1 MKYALTL
8 AMTVNLKVP
17 YDSITGILDQ
27 FLPYSINAID
37 AFSNYRCKVQLYSSI
52 KNDKKSAGVL
62 FMSGYN
68 PHIWFS
74 PTVWIFGN
82 PETNNEILEYMDAID
97 QEGKYVVQ
105 ACSEDKQPCKFSS
118 HYKGFLEYMME
129 LNELDFHNYA
139 MEKSP
144 AVRRLDK
151 KDATQSLIISG
162 YGQVKK
168 IDKIS
173 IEMEEKFIL
182 ERETY
187 GIFEEGQ
194 LVCRGSIMSC
204 NDKYCS
210 VGGFVTHNDFRN
222 HGLGKSLVSYI
233 CAVVISRHKIPVLF
247 MRNDN
252 ILASKLYEGI
262 GFKKKGNVYF
272 LDHNTGARP

>member
-1 MKYALTL
+1 MKSALTL
-8 AMTVNLKVP
+8 AMTVNVKVP
-17 YDSITGILDQ
+17 YDSITGVLNQ

-37 AFSNYRCKVQLYSSI
+37 AFSNYRCKVQLYSSV

-68 PHIWFS
+68 LHIWFS
-74 PTVWIFGN
+74 PTVWIFGDT
-82 PETNNEILEYMDAID
+82 ETNNEILEYMDVSHP
-97 QEGKYVVQ
+97 EGKYVAQV
-105 ACSEDKQPCKFSS
+105 SSKDKQPCKFGS
-118 HYKGFLEYMME
+118 HYKVFMEYMIE
-129 LNELDFHNYA
+129 LNELDFHHYS
-139 MEKSP
+139 MEKSQ

-151 KDATQSLIISG
+151 KDARQSLIISG
-162 YGQVKK
+162 YGQEKK

-173 IEMEEKFIL
+173 IGMEEKFIL

-210 VGGFVTHNDFRN
+210 VGGFVTHEDFRN
-222 HGLGKSLVSYI
+222 HGLGKLLVSYI

-252 ILASKLYEGI
+252 IPASKLYEGI

>member
-1 MKYALTL
+1 MKPALTL
-8 AMTVNLKVP
+8 AMTVNVKVSD
-17 YDSITGILDQ
+17 DSITGVLNQ

-37 AFSNYRCKVQLYSSI
+37 AFSNYRCKVELYSSV

-62 FMSGYN
+62 FTSGYN
-68 PHIWFS
+68 LHIWFS
-74 PTVWIFGN
+74 PTMWIFGN
-82 PETNNEILEYMDAID
+82 TETNNEILEYMDASYPG
-97 QEGKYVVQ
+97 GKYVVQ
-105 ACSEDKQPCKFSS
+105 VSSKDQHSWKFSS
-118 HYKGFLEYMME
+118 HYKVFMEYMIE
-129 LNELDFHNYA
+129 LNELDFHHYS
-139 MEKSP
+139 MEKSQ

-173 IEMEEKFIL
+173 IGMEEKFIL

-210 VGGFVTHNDFRN
+210 VGGFVTHKDFRN
-222 HGLGKSLVSYI
+222 HGLGKLLVSYI

-252 ILASKLYEGI
+252 IPASKLYEGI